1 MTDSTVDPPH
11 LPQAALQL
19 GVIAHAFG
27 SLLLQYV
34 AQELLKAE
42 IGQLLLH
49 ENEACAIAGAGAGAG
64 AGTGKNEPDVDEDAL
79 PLAATASEVSHP

>member
-49 ENEACAIAGAGAGAG
+49 ENEACAIAGAGAG
-64 AGTGKNEPDVDEDAL
+64 TGKSEPDVDEDAL